1 MTATPPPAG
10 GAPGAGTGPD
20 VKSSEQRS
28 AGPKGAG
35 LLGGFATVGLWTM
48 VSRVLGFLRDVVI
61 AAILGVGPVAE
72 AFFVAF
78 TLPNLFRRF
87 FAEGAFNTAFVPL
100 FAKRLEGEGRE
111 SARAFAE
118 EAFAGLATVLIVF
131 TLIAQLAM
139 PWLVLALASGLAGDA
154 RFDLAVDFGRIVFP
168 YILLISLAALMSG
181 VLNALGRFAVAAAAP
196 TLLNLL
202 LIAVLL
208 VSQTEL
214 LEPVAVAAPTQAEAG
229 TILDLHAGTML
240 SLGVILAGVAQLALV
255 WHAAARAGLPVRL
268 RWPSLSPEMKRLA
281 IIAAPAALAGGVMQI
296 NLVVGR
302 QVASYWEGAIGWLW
316 LADRVY
322 QLPLGVIGVAIGVV
336 LLPALSRHVRAGDR
350 AAARHALGRAGEFA
364 LALTLPATVALI
376 AIPALIVAVL
386 FERGA
391 FGPQDVG
398 PTALA
403 LAVYAAGLPA
413 FVLQK
418 VVQPAF
424 FSREDTR
431 TPLRYAVW
439 SMLVNVAVALAGSL
453 VIGWLAAPL
462 AATAAA
468 WANLVLLWR
477 GALRAEPHLA
487 PDTTLR
493 RRVPRMLLAALAMG
507 AIILG
512 LATLTEGLGAYAR
525 TGALAA
531 IVVAGMAAY
540 GAIGLAI
547 GGFSLSDLK
556 AGLRRRG

>member
-1 MTATPPPAG
+1 MTATPPSAG
-10 GAPGAGTGPD
+10 DTPGASTGPD
-20 VKSSEQRS
+20 AKPSEQTGPS
-28 AGPKGAG
+28 PKGAGLKGTG

-154 RFDLAVDFGRIVFP
+154 RFNLAVDFGRIVFP

-196 TLLNLL
+196 TLLNLI

-208 VSQTEL
+208 LSQTGL

-229 TILDLHAGTML
+229 TILGLHAGTML

-336 LLPALSRHVRAGDR
+336 LLPALS
-350 AAARHALGRAGEFA
+350 
-364 LALTLPATVALI
+364 
-376 AIPALIVAVL
+376 
-386 FERGA
+386 
-391 FGPQDVG
+391 
-398 PTALA
+398 
-403 LAVYAAGLPA
+403 
-413 FVLQK
+413 
-418 VVQPAF
+418 
-424 FSREDTR
+424 
-431 TPLRYAVW
+431 
-439 SMLVNVAVALAGSL
+439 
-453 VIGWLAAPL
+453 
-462 AATAAA
+462 
-468 WANLVLLWR
+468 
-477 GALRAEPHLA
+477 
-487 PDTTLR
+487 
-493 RRVPRMLLAALAMG
+493 
-507 AIILG
+507 
-512 LATLTEGLGAYAR
+512 
-525 TGALAA
+525 
-531 IVVAGMAAY
+531 
-540 GAIGLAI
+540 
-547 GGFSLSDLK
+547 
-556 AGLRRRG
+556 